1 MKTPEHVYTPSC
13 ARCRD
18 EAGKDRA
25 KVPDDD
31 LCAWHTTDALTTL
44 RAENER
50 LRADLEQTRVQ
61 LAGCGVI
68 AGCNTENSLREQ
80 MPAPGSYG
88 YSASLADVKRAVRR
102 EIVLRAA
109 ATEALAVLTRLA
121 DSAASWADYDVP
133 VGIVAEVDAAKARL
147 AGVLGE

>member
-1 MKTPEHVYTPSC
+1 MRDVVADDQHRDICC
-13 ARCRD
+13 AVDCD
-18 EAGKDRA
+18 
-25 KVPDDD
+25 PDM
-31 LCAWHTTDALTTL
+31 LFRMSDADWNTRPIEDAL

-68 AGCNTENSLREQ
+68 AMCNTENSLREQ

-109 ATEALAVLTRLA
+109 AQEALAVLTRLA
-121 DSAASWADYDVP
+121 DSAAYWSNYDVP
-133 VGIVAEVDAAKARL
+133 VGLVAEVDAAKARL

>member
-1 MKTPEHVYTPSC
+1 MKTPEHVYIPSC

-31 LCAWHTTDALTTL
+31 LRAWHTTDVLTTL

-50 LRADLEQTRVQ
+50 
-61 LAGCGVI
+61 
-68 AGCNTENSLREQ
+68 
-80 MPAPGSYG
+80 
-88 YSASLADVKRAVRR
+88 
-102 EIVLRAA
+102 LRAA

-121 DSAASWADYDVP
+121 DSAYQWAGRDVP
-133 VGIVAEVDAAKARL
+133 PGLVSEIDAAKARL
-147 AGVLGE
+147 AGVLRG

>member
-1 MKTPEHVYTPSC
+1 MKTPEHVYVPSC

-50 LRADLEQTRVQ
+50 LRTA
-61 LAGCGVI
+61 
-68 AGCNTENSLREQ
+68 TEIEREGQ
-80 MPAPGSYG
+80 RSMARALSEINRLSRLDVAVHLVP
-88 YSASLADVKRAVRR
+88 SAENER
-102 EIVLRAA
+102 LRAA

-121 DSAASWADYDVP
+121 DSAAYWSEYDVP
-133 VGIVAEVDAAKARL
+133 VGLIAEIDEAKARL
-147 AGVLGE
+147 AGALSREARP

>member
-1 MKTPEHVYTPSC
+1 MKTPEHVYVPSC

-50 LRADLEQTRVQ
+50 LRA
-61 LAGCGVI
+61 
-68 AGCNTENSLREQ
+68 
-80 MPAPGSYG
+80 
-88 YSASLADVKRAVRR
+88 
-102 EIVLRAA
+102 AA
-109 ATEALAVLTRLA
+109 QEAMAVLTRLA
-121 DSAASWADYDVP
+121 DSAAYWSNYDVP
-133 VGIVAEVDAAKARL
+133 VGLVAEVDAAKARL
-147 AGVLGE
+147 EGVLRG